1 MYVGIFWNSVVF
13 WSNSAFSSALKEP
26 WWLVFWVH
34 YLKLGNIKSGN
45 QTVSIAV
52 LFLSCAGVWLL
63 SYIYNMLT
71 HSAHCHWIN
80 SITGSALVLL
90 EVRNLVQ
97 KFIMEYCLQRDL
109 QKGKGN
115 IFFIILF
122 KCCVCSHVLV
132 QLVLPIFLSSW
143 VCCVKTPQA
152 VLFLLE
158 HHVEKNTIVRQSSLN
173 ERKSKF

>member
-1 MYVGIFWNSVVF
+1 MDWIQLIKDNFLSKSVSQKPHKMYVGIFWNSVVF
-13 WSNSAFSSALKEP
+13 WSSSAFSSASKES
-26 WWLVFWVH
+26 WWLVFWGH

-71 HSAHCHWIN
+71 HSVHCHWIK
-80 SITGSALVLL
+80 SITRSALVLL

-97 KFIMEYCLQRDL
+97 KFIIEYCLQRDL

-115 IFFIILF
+115 IFSSFYSNVV
-122 KCCVCSHVLV
+122 CVHMYVCSWFSLFFC
-132 QLVLPIFLSSW
+132 LPGFAVWKLPMQFSS
-143 VCCVKTPQA
+143 
-152 VLFLLE
+152 
-158 HHVEKNTIVRQSSLN
+158 S
-173 ERKSKF
+173 

>member
-115 IFFIILF
+115 IFFHHFIQML
-122 KCCVCSHVLV
+122 CVFTCTCAVGS
-132 QLVLPIFLSSW
+132 PYFSIFLG
-143 VCCVKTPQA
+143 
-152 VLFLLE
+152 LLCE
-158 HHVEKNTIVRQSSLN
+158 NSPGSSLPLRTSCWEKYN
-173 ERKSKF
+173 CKAV